1 MGAEKDIIVA
11 VELGSTAIRAI
22 AGKRQ
27 PDGSM
32 RVLAIAQEDATNCI
46 RKGIVDNID
55 KTTQTISNVIQRLNE
70 KLNVHITKVYV
81 GLSGQSLHTVLN
93 KVEKNYDSKTQ
104 IGNEIVD
111 QLKDIN
117 GATVYPDSKI
127 LDVVPQEYQ
136 IGNRS
141 IPEPVG
147 MLTDHLE
154 ARFLNIV
161 ARRSLSENIEKC
173 IRGAGVDIADIFI
186 SPLCLANSLLS
197 ASEKRSGCALVD
209 FGANTTTVAIY
220 TKNILRYLGVIPLG
234 GANVTADIASKN
246 IEFEEAEKLKLDYAA
261 ACHEDTEE
269 EAPRKLSL
277 SFDRSIP
284 EDLFREIVEARYKE
298 IFANIWVHIKPECDK
313 LLSGIIFCGG
323 ASKTRKISEAFS
335 QFTRYNKPIRIAKG
349 LPQNITLAP
358 GVNIPENSNMYTLMA
373 ILQEGDQV
381 CIGEEPQ
388 EQDMVQG
395 EMDFQDETKTEEKT
409 QGTNVSP
416 EITDEKKEEKNKPQ
430 DEKLKKKWARIS
442 DILGKLF
449 EPEEE

>member
-27 PDGSM
+27 PDGTM
-32 RVLAIAQEDATNCI
+32 KVLAIAQEDATNCI

-55 KTTQTISNVIQRLNE
+55 KTTQTISNVIQKLNE

-93 KVEKNYDSKTQ
+93 KVEKNYETKMQ

-111 QLKDIN
+111 NLKDIN
-117 GATVYPDSKI
+117 SATVYPESKI
-127 LDVVPQEYQ
+127 LDVVPQEYR

-141 IPEPVG
+141 VPEPVG

-154 ARFLNIV
+154 AQFLNIV

-173 IRGAGVDIADIFI
+173 IHGAGLEIAELLI
-186 SPLCLANSLLS
+186 SPLCLADSLLS
-197 ASEKRSGCALVD
+197 ASEKRSGCALVE

-220 TKNILRYLGVIPLG
+220 TKNLLRYLGVIPLG

-246 IEFEEAEKLKLDYAA
+246 IELDEAEKLKIDNAA
-261 ACHEDTEE
+261 ACHEETE

-277 SFDRSIP
+277 SFDRSIS
-284 EDLFREIVEARYKE
+284 EDLFQEIVEARYKE
-298 IFANIWVHIKPECDK
+298 IFANVWARIEPECEN
-313 LLSGIIFCGG
+313 LLSGIVFCGG
-323 ASKTRKISEAFS
+323 VARTRKMTDAFS
-335 QFTRYNKPIRIAKG
+335 KFTRSNKPVRIAKG
-349 LPQNITLAP
+349 LPLNISLAP
-358 GVNIPENSNMYTLMA
+358 GVNLPEDSKLYTLMG
-373 ILQEGDQV
+373 ILQKGDQV
-381 CIGEEPQ
+381 CIGEEP
-388 EQDMVQG
+388 EEKEMIQG
-395 EMDFQDETKTEEKT
+395 EIIFQEETKSEEKAT
-409 QGTNVSP
+409 EPTATESGR
-416 EITDEKKEEKNKPQ
+416 EEKSQEPSKPSGWSRF
-430 DEKLKKKWARIS
+430 KTLI
-442 DILGKLF
+442 GKLF